1 MNSVVIVGRMAR
13 DPNVKES
20 QNGNRFVRFSVA
32 VDRPAAPGE
41 PKQSDF
47 PQCIAFGKTA
57 ELVGNYCYKGQKV
70 AVEGRIRT
78 GSYKNKNGE
87 TVYTTDIVANRVEF
101 LEWRDSQEQNTHDDR
116 FGEPDVPETFEN
128 VDEDVPF

>member
-41 PKQSDF
+41 PKQADF

-57 ELVGNYCYKGQKV
+57 ELIFLAINSL
-70 AVEGRIRT
+70 RI
-78 GSYKNKNGE
+78 S
-87 TVYTTDIVANRVEF
+87 AS
-101 LEWRDSQEQNTHDDR
+101 SQTACL
-116 FGEPDVPETFEN
+116 
-128 VDEDVPF
+128 